1 MNDKKTDRASIR
13 NKLMMAF
20 LLQSS
25 FLGIFICYST
35 RKVLKASLIR
45 QNLPAQ
51 AVKEILFDFTTII
64 SSLTLLGIVIVLFLA
79 FLFSR
84 AINRGL
90 KSLMKGINEIQNNNL
105 THVISIDTN
114 DEISEVADAFNMMIS
129 ELNIRKTALENSSR
143 ELKETN
149 KTLNKHRE
157 HLQELVE
164 EKTKAISAE
173 LKEHERLESD
183 IKQILDVSSDA
194 IRVIDKDFNI
204 VYTSKSFNQ
213 LHGQPLD
220 IVGRKCYEVVPEKEC
235 FTNECSLKRVIKT
248 GKKFSLEREMET
260 EDGTKVPYHIDV
272 IPYTDSDGK
281 FAGIIKNYRD
291 ITDEKKINR
300 IAEENAL
307 QQGRIEMAN
316 NVLHDIG
323 NAMTEIS
330 IYVSKPVT
338 EKKWQEIQLLHKL
351 EEMFA
356 AGEDKLIKA
365 FGKEKQQALNEFI
378 KRLVSSFEKRNDK
391 YLDSFKNISASVGH
405 VCSVLDL
412 QRHYLSEKTFPLI
425 KKINIATI
433 INDTIV
439 MMHGSINKRNIKLLI
454 ELGEEDINI
463 SGDQT
468 RLIRVFLNIIKN
480 SCEAFDNMD
489 SEEERKMKITV
500 IPDKNKGK
508 INIVFEDNGIGFA
521 SEISEEL
528 FERGFSSKTNGTGI
542 GLHECRSIIESHDG
556 TISIKSNGVNTGS
569 STIITLPILK

>member
-1 MNDKKTDRASIR
+1 MNDNKSDRTSIR
-13 NKLMMAF
+13 NKLMMSF

-35 RKVLKASLIR
+35 RKVLKASLV
-45 QNLPAQ
+45 QHNLPAQ

-64 SSLTLLGIVIVLFLA
+64 SSLTLLGIVIVLFLS

-90 KSLMKGINEIQNNNL
+90 KSLMRGINEIQNNNL
-105 THVISIDTN
+105 THVIRIDTN

-129 ELNIRKTALENSSR
+129 ELNIRNTALENSSR

-149 KTLNKHRE
+149 KALNKHRE

-164 EKTKAISAE
+164 EKTKAISSE
-173 LKEHERLESD
+173 LKEHKRLESD
-183 IKQILDVSSDA
+183 IKQILDASSDA
-194 IRVIDKDFNI
+194 VKVVDKDFNI
-204 VYTSKSFNQ
+204 VYASKSFN
-213 LHGQPLD
+213 LLYGHPENIIGK
-220 IVGRKCYEVVPEKEC
+220 KCYDVVPEKEC
-235 FTNECSLKRVIKT
+235 FTDECSLKRVVRT
-248 GKKFSLEREMET
+248 GRRFAVEKEMERT
-260 EDGTKVPYHIDV
+260 DGTKVPYHIDV

-356 AGEDKLIKA
+356 AGEDKLIKV

-378 KRLVSSFEKRNDK
+378 KRLVSSFEKRNYK

-412 QRHYLSEKTFPLI
+412 QRHYLSEKNF
-425 KKINIATI
+425 AA
-433 INDTIV
+433 
-439 MMHGSINKRNIKLLI
+439 NK
-454 ELGEEDINI
+454 ED
-463 SGDQT
+463 
-468 RLIRVFLNIIKN
+468 
-480 SCEAFDNMD
+480 
-489 SEEERKMKITV
+489 
-500 IPDKNKGK
+500 
-508 INIVFEDNGIGFA
+508 
-521 SEISEEL
+521 
-528 FERGFSSKTNGTGI
+528 
-542 GLHECRSIIESHDG
+542 
-556 TISIKSNGVNTGS
+556 
-569 STIITLPILK
+569 